1 MNRLLYIHPYVFITC
16 GYSNILFYDTLRK
29 KLFLYKFSG
38 VMDLDGL
45 NRLEHEH
52 KVILQE
58 SDKIWADL
66 TSFIT
71 TNILGGVTNPDS
83 SPFISK
89 EKYIIKHQKD
99 NDNTSYY
106 NILLYISQIYID
118 CRGSLAESVFSGI
131 YFRDNIMESTRRW
144 LKDMDLFKRLNSI
157 HLICDSQTSI
167 EFLEL
172 INNSIS
178 NNIKLDII
186 FHGDTID
193 NIFLKSIH
201 HRKKTLSIAI
211 DCNSYYP
218 KCLEDNNFK
227 YITYVDNEN
236 SYTRACKIN
245 EKLANKLEIIP
256 DANADIY
263 IRDKCKYSIADLEQR
278 THRLK
283 DFYLREKINVFY
295 WGKIFI
301 NHKGEYL
308 SSKNNTTRTAFNT
321 SLVDYSKLEM
331 EKKGLWFFTR
341 DMVVPCKGCAFRYL
355 CPSISTIERNF
366 NTFNLC
372 TFGPC

>member
-1 MNRLLYIHPYVFITC
+1 MNRLLNVYPYVFITC

-167 EFLEL
+167 
-172 INNSIS
+172 
-178 NNIKLDII
+178 
-186 FHGDTID
+186 
-193 NIFLKSIH
+193 
-201 HRKKTLSIAI
+201 
-211 DCNSYYP
+211 
-218 KCLEDNNFK
+218 
-227 YITYVDNEN
+227 
-236 SYTRACKIN
+236 
-245 EKLANKLEIIP
+245 
-256 DANADIY
+256 
-263 IRDKCKYSIADLEQR
+263 
-278 THRLK
+278 
-283 DFYLREKINVFY
+283 
-295 WGKIFI
+295 
-301 NHKGEYL
+301 
-308 SSKNNTTRTAFNT
+308 
-321 SLVDYSKLEM
+321 
-331 EKKGLWFFTR
+331 
-341 DMVVPCKGCAFRYL
+341 
-355 CPSISTIERNF
+355 
-366 NTFNLC
+366 
-372 TFGPC
+372 